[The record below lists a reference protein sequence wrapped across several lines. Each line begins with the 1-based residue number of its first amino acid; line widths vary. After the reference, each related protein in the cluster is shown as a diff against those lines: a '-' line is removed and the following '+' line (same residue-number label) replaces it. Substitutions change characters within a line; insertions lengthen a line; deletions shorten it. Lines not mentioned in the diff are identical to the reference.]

1 MGYTDHEVK
10 SATEI
15 AYVDFAEAYEAL
27 KADNKGRTSFTIKE
41 LMEEAGYTRENT
53 PRLACLTDEQI
64 STWKISNV
72 KDDNHGKDASGF
84 YGCVIETDQGAIAA
98 FRGSE
103 DMGDLEQLAKDWHES
118 DFGLLNEIMTPQQK
132 QVDAFLNDNK
142 DLLNGYDDLV
152 FAGHSLGGN
161 LADYAAIMSSKYGL
175 DDNMSASYS
184 LDGPGFSD
192 EFIISNFFRIQK
204 VSDKMVHY
212 SASVVGRLL
221 YPIPGQK
228 NYFVE
233 VDESKLDGYFDRH
246 GTKNWVMKGD
256 SFAEGEQDFLSNIG
270 ELLSQGAEKLP
281 DYMGNFVIDVICTG
295 WYVYAWS
302 MEKFT
307 DGKGNLNE
315 QGKLLVAGLI
325 AFMKRYPALA
335 GAGALVVLNIIE
347 KVIAVI
353 IAAIVVEWVWESMK
367 KLIAEICEALHKF
380 WNWTTEQIRQLYEN
394 LVAALKEIYEALKKT
409 FNKGYQYALANPEIL
424 VDTTKLVNYAER
436 VKSANKRLA
445 AVDRRLDSVYKH
457 VRSLEDLVF
466 LASNLRNIL
475 AIDIVTSYSWRL
487 NRCESYLRETAT
499 YFEDAERNIISK
511 K

>member
-1 MGYTDHEVK
+1 MAYTDHEVK

-15 AYVDFAEAYEAL
+15 AYVDFAEAYESLA
-27 KADNKGRTSFTIKE
+27 ADNKGRTTFTIKE

-64 STWKISNV
+64 NTWKISKV

-118 DFGLLNEIMTPQQK
+118 DFGLLNEIMTPQQE
-132 QVDAFLNDNK
+132 QVDAFLKENAN
-142 DLLNGYDDLV
+142 LLNGYDDLV

-161 LADYAAIMSSKYGL
+161 LADYAAIMSTKYGL

-192 EFIISNFFRIQK
+192 EFIMKNLLRINQ

-212 SASVVGRLL
+212 NASVVGRLL

-233 VDESKLDGYFDRH
+233 VDESKIKGYFDRH
-246 GTKNWVMKGD
+246 GTKNWVMAGD
-256 SFAEGEQDFLSNIG
+256 SFAEGEQDGLSKFG
-270 ELLSQGAEKLP
+270 EMVSQGAEKLP
-281 DYMGNFVIDVICTG
+281 DYMGNFVIDVACTA
-295 WYVYAWS
+295 WYAFAWG
-302 MEKFT
+302 MENFT
-307 DGKGNLNE
+307 DGEGNLNT

-325 AFMKRYPALA
+325 AFMAKYPALVAA
-335 GAGALVVLNIIE
+335 GA
-347 KVIAVI
+347 KIAVAI
-353 IAAIVVEWVWESMK
+353 VAAIIAIVIAAIVVEFVWETMK
-367 KLIAEICEALHKF
+367 KLITEICEALHKF
-380 WNWTTEQIRQLYEN
+380 WNWTTEQIRQLYEK
-394 LVAALKEIYEALKKT
+394 LVETLKAICEALKKT
-409 FNKGYQYALANPEIL
+409 FNRGYRYALANPEIL
-424 VDTTKLVNYAER
+424 VDTAKLERYADRVRSVNR
-436 VKSANKRLA
+436 RLA
-445 AVDRRLDSVYKH
+445 AVDRRLDNVYRH
-457 VRSLEDLVF
+457 VRSIEDFVF
-466 LASNLRNIL
+466 LATRLRAIL
-475 AIDIVTSYSWRL
+475 QIDIVTSYSWRL
-487 NRCESYLRETAT
+487 NRCESYLRETST
-499 YFEDAERNIISK
+499 YFNDAERKIISK